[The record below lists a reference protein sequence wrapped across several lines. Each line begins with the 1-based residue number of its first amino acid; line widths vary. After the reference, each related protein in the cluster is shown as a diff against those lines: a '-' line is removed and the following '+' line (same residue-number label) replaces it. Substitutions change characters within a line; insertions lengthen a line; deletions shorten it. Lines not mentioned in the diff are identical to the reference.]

1 MQIILKKKIM
11 TDVGDIEKGTVLD
24 VPVEIAQRWIE
35 QGKAKAV
42 IETTT
47 VKPSEKRRR

>member
-1 MQIILKKKIM
+1 MQIILKEEISTNAGNIK
-11 TDVGDIEKGTVLD
+11 KGTVLD
-24 VPVEIAQRWIE
+24 VPIEIAQRWIE

-42 IETTT
+42 IETAT